1 MISDLRISYSDD
13 SKSGR
18 SLNSSGL
25 DLVLL
30 ESHRARLQ

>member
-1 MISDLRISYSDD
+1 MISGLRISYSDD
-13 SKSGR
+13 SQYGR
-18 SLNSSGL
+18 SLNLSGL